1 MGISNA
7 LKYIAV
13 SKYTCYT
20 GIMQFKF
27 FLRNFVTLPPTHNRT
42 PTHQNK
48 IFDAPSNFLKN
59 FLPLPPSWRACMS
72 CSSSIVDCF

>member
-13 SKYTCYT
+13 SKYTFYT

-27 FLRNFVTLPPTHNRT
+27 FLRNFVTPPPPHTHTIEPPPT
-42 PTHQNK
+42 K
-48 IFDAPSNFLKN
+48 IKFLTLLAI
-59 FLPLPPSWRACMS
+59 F
-72 CSSSIVDCF
+72 